1 MRKIITS
8 IILSASLL
16 ASTSAF
22 ATEAQTTTEGKFAP
36 AVVAVVDMQKI
47 MQESLAA
54 KSVKDQLAAQRQTYQ
69 KEVTADEQKLRE
81 NEKSLQEQRAKLSA
95 EDFTKKRTDF
105 ETQVRAVQE
114 KVQQRAQALD
124 VAFNQAFAT
133 IKQSLGKIVAQE
145 ASNRGANVVLDRG
158 QTVVI
163 EASFDITAPVL
174 AQLNKDLPKVAV
186 TVPALSKLSKTKK

>member
-1 MRKIITS
+1 MRKIITT

-16 ASTSAF
+16 ASVSAF
-22 ATEAQTTTEGKFAP
+22 AAEPQPATEGKFAP

-95 EDFTKKRTDF
+95 EDFAKKRTDF

-186 TVPALSKLSKTKK
+186 TIPALSKLSKPTK